1 MKKYILL
8 SLFLLLVGSSTA
20 WAAASNKET
29 IGAKKAR
36 IIKEIKGIKERF
48 KKGEIAAKAARG
60 EIEARIIKEIKEI
73 KERFKK
79 GEIAAKAA
87 RGEIEA
93 MKVMEI
99 MEIMGLM
106 EIMEIMEIIKKMRE
120 IGGRQAIVAV
130 KAGMRAVRAAR
141 LREEIAK
148 KIYKGLASFL
158 GIGGL
163 VTFTYLY
170 QKGDQ
175 SEVYAQKNEGSDA
188 RPSKEKKNSS
198 SASKKVIK
206 HSPDVG
212 QDKKVAP
219 SISSSIGIYP
229 LLFTLIVLGGL
240 YLFLYRDFYF
250 SALPQPAAA
259 DDAYGTGRDVLSGEE
274 GEATPSGTEAG
285 KYPILLG
292 VLVLIGSVALY
303 IYTNYSGEEDDQVE
317 ESA

>member
-1 MKKYILL
+1 MFPLL
-8 SLFLLLVGSSTA
+8 IGSSTA
-20 WAAASNKET
+20 WASDEKMT
-29 IGAKKAR
+29 RKAR
-36 IIKEIKGIKERF
+36 AA
-48 KKGEIAAKAARG
+48 IAIASKARDKTICG
-60 EIEARIIKEIKEI
+60 C
-73 KERFKK
+73 
-79 GEIAAKAA
+79 
-87 RGEIEA
+87 
-93 MKVMEI
+93 
-99 MEIMGLM
+99 LTS
-106 EIMEIMEIIKKMRE
+106 
-120 IGGRQAIVAV
+120 
-130 KAGMRAVRAAR
+130 
-141 LREEIAK
+141 L
-148 KIYKGLASFL
+148 L

-175 SEVYAQKNEGSDA
+175 SEVYAQKNESGDAKPSKEKGDSTRADALENEGSDARSSEEKGDSTRADALENEGSDARSSEEEGDSTRADALENEGSDA
-188 RPSKEKKNSS
+188 RPSEEKKNSIPTS
-198 SASKKVIK
+198 EKVIK

-212 QDKKVAP
+212 QDKKVVP

-259 DDAYGTGRDVLSGEE
+259 DDADSAEGDVLSGEE